1 MMRCSKYVSLLIL
14 VLFTACGNPYKHL
27 QQTPAK
33 QASVLRFRPV
43 IKKEVYRCIVD
54 GRVLLL
60 KKFHLSGILLFKTFE
75 DGSTRAVFQN
85 EMGFSFF
92 DFKWDEKDSFQ
103 VISIIPQLDKPALI
117 KLLQK
122 DMNLLL
128 MKNLD
133 TATEAVFTQQDEMYS
148 RFTLDKGYAYYIT
161 QNGILKRIENA
172 GRNKVITIT
181 MTGRKDDKILP
192 ETVLFKHHK
201 AHFTIDLKKI
211 VPEEHAE

>member
-27 QQTPAK
+27 QQSDTK

-43 IKKEVYRCIVD
+43 ITKEVYRCIVD
-54 GRVLLL
+54 GRVLF

-92 DFKWDEKDSFQ
+92 DFKWDERDSFQ
-103 VISIIPQLDKPALI
+103 VMSIMPQLDKPALI

-122 DMNLLL
+122 DMNLVL

-133 TATEAVFTQQDEMYS
+133 AATETVFTQQDETYN
-148 RFTLDKGYAYYIT
+148 RFTLEKGYAY
-161 QNGILKRIENA
+161 
-172 GRNKVITIT
+172 
-181 MTGRKDDKILP
+181 
-192 ETVLFKHHK
+192 
-201 AHFTIDLKKI
+201 
-211 VPEEHAE
+211 

>member
-27 QQTPAK
+27 QQSGAK

-43 IKKEVYRCIVD
+43 ITKEVYRCIVD
-54 GRVLLL
+54 GRVLF

-103 VISIIPQLDKPALI
+103 VISIMPQLNKPALI

-122 DMNLLL
+122 DMNLVL

-133 TATEAVFTQQDEMYS
+133 STTEKVFTQQDETYS
-148 RFTLDKGYAYYIT
+148 RFSLEKGYAYYIT
-161 QNGILKRIENA
+161 QNGALKRIENA
-172 GRNKVITIT
+172 GKSKVITIT
-181 MTGRKDDKILP
+181 MTGRKDDKTLP
-192 ETVLFKHHK
+192 ETMLFKHHK